1 MIWELFKTV
10 FNTLVDLVRNIFE
23 FIKNLPSLIWEIFKT
38 AFETVIETLKNIWDF
53 FFNFF
58 ENLLNFLKE
67 IFIPEEGYFTNN
79 FNNLK
84 EIFLS
89 KFKFIEQIDSV
100 FNSIQS
106 RTYSVEDLSI
116 KFPKYNLE
124 IDFSWYEPYRLKF
137 KNALMGFFALIFV
150 AGIVKRNDPNIN
162 MGG

>member
-1 MIWELFKTV
+1 M
-10 FNTLVDLVRNIFE
+10 
-23 FIKNLPSLIWEIFKT
+23 PSLIWKFFEN
-38 AFETVIETLKNIWDF
+38 AFNNIVESLKNIWNF
-53 FFNFF
+53 FSNFFVNLFNFF
-58 ENLLNFLKE
+58 KE
-67 IFIPEEGYFTNN
+67 IFIPQEGYFTNN
-79 FNNLK
+79 FNKLK
-84 EIFLS
+84 GMFLG
-89 KFKFIEQIDSV
+89 KFKFIEQIDNV

-106 RTYSVEDLSI
+106 KTYSVQDLSI